1 MAKDKEKETMDKK
14 GGVGKKNNQED
25 EIPELPEIEIPDEL
39 ITMDE
44 SIRSK

>member
-14 GGVGKKNNQED
+14 GGVGKKKIPED

-39 ITMDE
+39 ITLDE
-44 SIRSK
+44 SIRAK